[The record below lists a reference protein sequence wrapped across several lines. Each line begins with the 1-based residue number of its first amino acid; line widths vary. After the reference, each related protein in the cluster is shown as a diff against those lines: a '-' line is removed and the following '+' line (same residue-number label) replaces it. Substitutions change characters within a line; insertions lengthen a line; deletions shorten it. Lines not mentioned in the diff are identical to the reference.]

1 MNAHLCLIKSCNK
14 HLVVYKYFL
23 ILLIC
28 LSNVSLSGQDRY
40 LGLSVGGAL
49 YSGDLDPISR
59 RKYLKNVG
67 LSYGIFYR
75 QEISKRFGI
84 RLNLQRL
91 NLSASDAI
99 DDDFTNPD
107 ILNRFIRNLSFRNS
121 LTEFSVLAEVKL
133 FELLGFSFH
142 FVAGPAI
149 FRHDPEAIDPATGNY
164 VSLQP
169 LGTEGQTFEEQY
181 SLFQVALPFGG
192 IMKRRL
198 SDNMSLQV
206 EILARLT
213 NTDYIDDVSS
223 QNYFPYE
230 DFILLGREQAA
241 RLADPFNPPMGLGIL
256 SPSQDPNTTFVRGNP
271 QIRDYYFSS
280 SFSIIYT
287 LPNLKGGDVLCP
299 IFY

>member
-1 MNAHLCLIKSCNK
+1 MI
-14 HLVVYKYFL
+14 VYKYLFV
-23 ILLIC
+23 ILIC
-28 LSNVSLSGQDRY
+28 FSSLSVVAQDRY

-67 LSYGIFYR
+67 ISYGIFYR
-75 QEISKRFGI
+75 QEISNRFAI

-99 DDDFTNPD
+99 DNNFDVPA
-107 ILNRFIRNLSFRNS
+107 ILSRYIRNLSFRNS
-121 LTEFSVLAEVKL
+121 LTEFSVLAEFKL
-133 FELLGFSFH
+133 FEIKGFSFH
-142 FVAGPAI
+142 AIAGPAI
-149 FRHDPEAIDPATGNY
+149 FRHNPEAVDPLTGSY

-169 LGTEGQTFEEQY
+169 LGTEGQTFDEQY
-181 SLFQVALPFGG
+181 SLFQVALPVGG
-192 IMKRRL
+192 IIKRRL
-198 SDNMSLQV
+198 TVNLSLQL
-206 EILARLT
+206 EILGRLT
-213 NTDYIDDVSS
+213 NTDFIDDVSS
-223 QNYFPYE
+223 QTYFPYE
-230 DFILLGREQAA
+230 EFIRLGRDQAA
-241 RLADPFNPPMGLGIL
+241 RLADPSDPPMGSGIIM
-256 SPSQDPNTTFVRGNP
+256 PSRNPDTTTFVRGNP